1 MSRSRFSFAARSVAA
16 FGAVASLA
24 LAGCASSGSDEV
36 SAGSKEDPIVI
47 GIVSSGEAYWDTF
60 KAKAEEEGIYVELK
74 NFSDY
79 QLPNQGLSDGDLDL
93 NQFQHLQFL
102 ADYNVKTGSDLTPIG
117 ATAVYPLDLYSTK
130 VDDVAD
136 IPDGAEVA
144 IPNDASNQARALLVL
159 QDAGLVKL
167 KGGGTSFSTAAD
179 VVADESKVTVTALK
193 ADQTPTALQD
203 PKVYAAIVNNDYVP
217 NIDAAHQKPVYSTDA
232 DSSANDPYINVWV
245 SRKADADNPT
255 FKKLIEIYHE
265 SEVTDGVIE
274 ASGGTG
280 VIKDNSPKDL
290 QDILATIEKNE
301 KAQG

>member
-1 MSRSRFSFAARSVAA
+1 MSRSRFSFATRALA
-16 FGAVASLA
+16 AVAVLAPLA
-24 LAGCASSGSDEV
+24 LAGCASSDGATASEGTKD
-36 SAGSKEDPIVI
+36 DPIVI
-47 GIVSSGEAYWDTF
+47 GIVSSGEDYWNTF
-60 KAKAEEEGIYVELK
+60 KAKAEAEGIYVELK

-130 VDDVAD
+130 VSDVAD

-144 IPNDASNQARALLVL
+144 IPNDGSNQARALLVL
-159 QDAGLVKL
+159 QDAGLLKL
-167 KGGGTSFSTAAD
+167 KDGGNSFSTAAD
-179 VVADESKVTVTALK
+179 VIADDSQVTVTPLK
-193 ADQTPTALQD
+193 ADQLPAALQD

-217 NIDAAHQKPVYSTDA
+217 NIDAAHQEPIYKTDA
-232 DSSANDPYINVWV
+232 DSTANDPYINIWV

-255 FKKLIEIYHE
+255 FKKLIELYHE
-265 SEVTDGVIE
+265 KDVTDGVLE

-280 VIKDNSPKDL
+280 VIKDNTPKQL
-290 QDILATIEKNE
+290 QDILATIEKNQ